1 MQIFIIG
8 IACLLAIYMAWNIG
22 ANDVANSMSTAVGTR
37 AITLRQAVLIAAIL
51 DMLGAVFVGSH
62 VTETLRKGIVNPAFI
77 LPEKIMYGSLAA
89 LFAASLWVTFAT
101 WRELPV
107 STTHSIVGALVG
119 FGVIAGGLGVVNWRK
134 LGQVALS
141 WVVSPIFAGILS
153 FLILHII
160 RLTILEREKPVNE
173 ALKFSPIITGITFFI
188 FTLAIFF
195 KTPLGKRIGDTQFAF
210 LISSTVG
217 VVSAIGGYFVMRHIA
232 QRYNDVEEFFR
243 RLQILTSCY
252 VAFSH
257 GANDVANA
265 ISPFATIILIAKT
278 GKMALKV
285 EVPLYILAIGG
296 VGIALGILT
305 WGYKV
310 IRTVAFKITQLTNSR
325 AFCIDFSAASSV
337 LLASKLGL
345 PVSTTHAC
353 VGAVIGVGLARGIE
367 ALDLRVIRDIV
378 YSWFITLPVTAG
390 LSAGFFKLFIMI
402 FK

>member
-101 WRELPV
+101 WCELPV

-160 RLTILEREKPVNE
+160 RLT
-173 ALKFSPIITGITFFI
+173 
-188 FTLAIFF
+188 
-195 KTPLGKRIGDTQFAF
+195 
-210 LISSTVG
+210 TV
-217 VVSAIGGYFVMRHIA
+217 SY
-232 QRYNDVEEFFR
+232 
-243 RLQILTSCY
+243 
-252 VAFSH
+252 
-257 GANDVANA
+257 
-265 ISPFATIILIAKT
+265 
-278 GKMALKV
+278 
-285 EVPLYILAIGG
+285 
-296 VGIALGILT
+296 
-305 WGYKV
+305 
-310 IRTVAFKITQLTNSR
+310 
-325 AFCIDFSAASSV
+325 
-337 LLASKLGL
+337 
-345 PVSTTHAC
+345 TH
-353 VGAVIGVGLARGIE
+353 L
-367 ALDLRVIRDIV
+367 
-378 YSWFITLPVTAG
+378 TLPTTERV
-390 LSAGFFKLFIMI
+390 
-402 FK
+402 